1 MNISFATVYPLPEAV
16 LPECVISESGENYRG
31 SQWITGD
38 GDPCVPWN
46 VSSVRTVSL
55 KFGTYKTAGQF
66 KIHNISNILTYST
79 NYY

>member
-1 MNISFATVYPLPEAV
+1 MISFVAVYPLPEAA

-31 SQWITGD
+31 TQWITEE

-55 KFGTYKTAGQF
+55 KFGSSKTGQYK
-66 KIHNISNILTYST
+66 IRR
-79 NYY
+79 